1 MGVHQLSYPRG
12 CLKRLMV
19 ESPKKNKKKHDPVL
33 RDRHSRMENGG
44 WSLKPQTKHGMFFCS
59 KDTNTF
65 FVCVS
70 LWGWDILNQLAPQT
84 TTLAMGISLVNNCVG
99 KPPPW
104 LPYICLAIWGS
115 RIQTS
120 WIYACRD
127 SDFMRVNTVFIRIIR
142 TQQKNLM
149 FSVPSRKYRGKHER
163 TIESYNY
170 RLNDW
175 LNEFDQAWHKSFY
188 MSTVSEMANPNWRT
202 YFGYVWIIFGW
213 VSFHRQH
220 TVGSRFHHAES
231 LKFDGMDGSW
241 DARSIL
247 SGSVSFARRCK
258 GF

>member
-163 TIESYNY
+163 TIETSVTTSFKNNSFWTTHAGSTSPSMRVWLKIPCPSLPWQTMTNNPMVYHNSISQFIPHETYGMCWSKYVPPIFSY
-170 RLNDW
+170 D
-175 LNEFDQAWHKSFY
+175 FCS
-188 MSTVSEMANPNWRT
+188 P
-202 YFGYVWIIFGW
+202 
-213 VSFHRQH
+213 
-220 TVGSRFHHAES
+220 
-231 LKFDGMDGSW
+231 
-241 DARSIL
+241 
-247 SGSVSFARRCK
+247 
-258 GF
+258 